1 MRGICRE
8 GGIPLALHPSGST
21 VSTATLLSSCI
32 SFSNTLIHSA
42 PLPAGKTALG
52 MGKDDI
58 VFLLFMLFLF
68 GRKVRYSDSSIC
80 TACQ

>member
-1 MRGICRE
+1 MRGTRRE
-8 GGIPLALHPSGST
+8 EGISLTLHPGSA
-21 VSTATLLSSCI
+21 VSMAVPLSSCI

-80 TACQ
+80 TACE